1 MKKVKKQK
9 NNIKIEKINED
20 NIEVEN
26 EEINQD
32 NVKEEIEDI
41 KENKSEE
48 KISKSNKKKRLF
60 FIIPII
66 LILVCLIVFGYFYF
80 SMTDTVKNV
89 VVKNKDFHEIE
100 ISWDKLDKNINYVI
114 LISSNKFT
122 NEEVDE
128 YLKDG
133 KFNSDYQVIE
143 IKNDNKLKYD
153 MVMSNTDY
161 YISVIAYKNS
171 GKVRKYYKSSKVVK
185 IHTNSLKINKIT
197 DLSVEDS
204 TDTSVKL
211 KWSLYD
217 TLFKNLD
224 GTDIDISY
232 TLFFLDSDINESIE
246 LEKDIKEGEY
256 YISDLKP
263 FTKYF
268 YKIVVNAYVD
278 GNIVNSDDSDILE
291 VITMPAP
298 VSGISSK
305 SGGTSSISLN
315 WNEYDKSNLENADA
329 SITYS
334 VYGSD
339 SEDGEYTLLEENI
352 TDTSYTESG
361 LTQNKTR
368 YYYVTATIEI
378 NNEKYVSIK
387 SDITS
392 STTDREFVSNNW
404 SSNNNSSSSNN
415 NSSSGGNSSSSSTS
429 SGELTAAEK
438 NAQARVIAKQIASSV
453 LAKGYTTDIEKV
465 QDAASQVSA
474 YYYQG
479 VHKES
484 GNDYYTAYGVFIKK
498 ESSCAGTT
506 RALGMVL
513 EEMGYKWVHANENL
527 WTHQWVILIM
537 DGQVGYA
544 DGQVGWVGYGSHIT
558 TCEKNCSI

>member
-1 MKKVKKQK
+1 MIKLNNYIVGECMKKVDKK
-9 NNIKIEKINED
+9 NNVKIEKINED
-20 NIEVEN
+20 DVEVEN
-26 EEINQD
+26 EKNS
-32 NVKEEIEDI
+32 KI
-41 KENKSEE
+41 KG
-48 KISKSNKKKRLF
+48 SNKKKLL

-80 SMTDTVKNV
+80 NMTDTVKNV

-100 ISWDKLDKNINYVI
+100 VSWDKLDKNINYVV

-122 NEEVDE
+122 NEEIDND
-128 YLKDG
+128 LKDG

-171 GKVRKYYKSSKVVK
+171 GKARKYYKSSKVVK

-204 TDTSVKL
+204 TNTSVKL

-217 TLFKNLD
+217 TSFKNLD

-246 LEKDIKEGEY
+246 LEKDIKDGEY

-291 VITMPAP
+291 LITMPAP

-305 SGGTSSISLN
+305 SSGISSISLN

-339 SEDGEYTLLEENI
+339 SEDGDYKLLEENI
-352 TDTSYTESG
+352 SDTSYTDSG

-368 YYYVTATIEI
+368 YYYVIANIEI
-378 NNEKYVSIK
+378 DNEKYSSIK
-387 SDITS
+387 SDIVS
-392 STTDREFVSNNW
+392 ATTDKEFVSNNW
-404 SSNNNSSSSNN
+404 SSNNNSNNSSSNN

-429 SGELTAAEK
+429 SGELTTAEK
-438 NAQARVIAKQIASSV
+438 NAQARVIAKQIASSIT
-453 LAKGYTTDIEKV
+453 GSTDLEKV
-465 QDAASQVSA
+465 SKAAQAVSA
-474 YYYQG
+474 YYYKG
-479 VHKES
+479 VHKET
-484 GNDYYTAYGVFIKK
+484 GNDYYTAYGVFIKG

-513 EEMGYKWVHANENL
+513 EEMGYSWKHANENL
-527 WTHQWVILIM
+527 WTHQWVIITM
-537 DGQVGYA
+537 DGKVGYA
-544 DGQVGWVGYGSHIT
+544 DGQVGWAGYGSHPV
-558 TCEKNCSI
+558 E